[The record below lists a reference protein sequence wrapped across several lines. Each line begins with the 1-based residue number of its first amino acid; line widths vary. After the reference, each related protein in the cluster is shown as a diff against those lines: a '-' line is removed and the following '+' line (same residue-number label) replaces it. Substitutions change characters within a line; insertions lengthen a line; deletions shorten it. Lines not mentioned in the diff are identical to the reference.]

1 MIIKS
6 ILPAFSIVLIFL
18 FIILFDLF
26 VRAYVEDD
34 HRNSPSS
41 ERMNVIAHGKKGLRV
56 FSRLMVKKKQ
66 NKSAE

>member
-6 ILPAFSIVLIFL
+6 ILAAFSTVLIFL

-34 HRNSPSS
+34 HRNGPSS
-41 ERMNVIAHGKKGLRV
+41 ERMNVIRTWEEGFTRFFQTDGKK
-56 FSRLMVKKKQ
+56 KN